1 MYRRDGTI
9 RLTVA
14 DLARH
19 LACRHLTELNLREAR
34 GDLDAPDRLSPP
46 LQHLHDHALEHE
58 HAYLEHLAANGSQ
71 VVKIGDRDR
80 VAATHDA
87 MAAGAEIIYD
97 ALIRCD
103 VEVLA

>member
-34 GDLDAPDRLSPP
+34 GDLDVPDRLSPP
-46 LQHLHDHALEHE
+46 LGYLYGHALEHE
-58 HAYLEHLAANGSQ
+58 HAYLEHLAVSGPP
-71 VVKIGDRDR
+71 VFKIRDRDR
-80 VAATHDA
+80 VTATRDA